1 MELGGEKKTDEY
13 ESFAV
18 TAPPGFKRQLSDYLW
33 PNEAFCSRF
42 HCFFFFVIHYS
53 SLTSRSEIRAT
64 GRENEQNSAKLSR
77 QGKKERKG
85 KEREGSRR
93 EGRDDWS
100 RSVIRRLRG
109 SPSVDA

>member
-1 MELGGEKKTDEY
+1 MNMKALLLLLHRDLRDNCLIISGQMRH
-13 ESFAV
+13 FAADFTV
-18 TAPPGFKRQLSDYLW
+18 
-33 PNEAFCSRF
+33 
-42 HCFFFFVIHYS
+42 FFFVLHYS